1 MSSVNSVSKS
11 SRRSHSSLS
20 CVCKRP
26 DSSVLDSRN
35 AEPLKV
41 IKRPT
46 IGIVNANESHNNH
59 RGSGATLDDASSLV
73 DQSSSAVSPA
83 KSTSRFLTATSVSQ
97 SDLFGINYKP
107 NTLTIT
113 QRESIYVRALFRYDP
128 STDRGLAARV
138 ANSLVRWSSSSV
150 ILSLR
155 GPKRISGRAIFR
167 VTGCTTSW
175 GHIGQLRARFETKN
189 EVLSLGHG
197 AGGGGGGGVECRVPP
212 QKASVMQTVELF
224 GIIRRH
230 GHCCTLQG
238 LAFEHG
244 DILYVVN
251 ASDPEWW
258 QACYAFPIPSPAWA
272 SSSSSNNVPSET
284 PPALRHTNHSLAT
297 SASSGRL
304 AIIPSQRRVERRNR
318 IASKRV
324 KFVDKE
330 TDLSG
335 GNASPWSLA
344 GGEVP
349 QQQHYFEGNKF
360 FSGDGG
366 SSSSLSVIGG
376 SGDNSYPIGDSASIG
391 GTLDRRKKPNSFS
404 IFKRF
409 SSRRDRKDLDVAGG
423 TLKKK
428 SISLEDMQTGGKFS
442 HVFILGCTV

>member
-1 MSSVNSVSKS
+1 LGFAVSTLLIRKTISPRISGLNRCPSNLPLSHTSTMSSVNSVSKS

-128 STDRGLAARV
+128 STDRGLAAR
-138 ANSLVRWSSSSV
+138 
-150 ILSLR
+150 
-155 GPKRISGRAIFR
+155 
-167 VTGCTTSW
+167 
-175 GHIGQLRARFETKN
+175 
-189 EVLSLGHG
+189 
-197 AGGGGGGGVECRVPP
+197 
-212 QKASVMQTVELF
+212 
-224 GIIRRH
+224 
-230 GHCCTLQG
+230 G

-428 SISLEDMQTGGKFS
+428 SISLEDMQTGG
-442 HVFILGCTV
+442 